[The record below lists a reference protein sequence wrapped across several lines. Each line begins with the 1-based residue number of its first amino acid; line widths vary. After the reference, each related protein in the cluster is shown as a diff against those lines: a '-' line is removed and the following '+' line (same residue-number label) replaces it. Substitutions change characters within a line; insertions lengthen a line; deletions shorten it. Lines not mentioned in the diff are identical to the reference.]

1 MRVIRYSFFILLFLC
16 AAAPLHAAEPAD
28 QSRSLRTYDTLNREE
43 RAELER
49 LEQIY
54 LNGVRN
60 EGVAMVTA
68 FFDTHTVIQTFT
80 PQARIIRQRK
90 RSQLNDVVRYLCSLR
105 LEQEFITFYADRLRD
120 DAVDYALDGMLKKSR
135 SLKR

>member
-1 MRVIRYSFFILLFLC
+1 MRALYYAFFLLLLC
-16 AAAPLHAAEPAD
+16 AAIPVHAAEPGGL
-28 QSRSLRTYDTLNREE
+28 SGSVRTYDTLSMEE
-43 RAELER
+43 LAELAR
-49 LEQIY
+49 LESLY

-60 EGVAMVTA
+60 EAVAMVTA

-105 LEQEFITFYADRLRD
+105 LEQEFVTFYVERLRD